1 MKHIARMEGKV
12 EKKTE
17 KEVGNKIKDSKVPL
31 HVWGQ
36 RQLEIYGA

>member
-1 MKHIARMEGKV
+1 MKHIVQMGGKV

-31 HVWGQ
+31 HVWDK
-36 RQLEIYGA
+36 RQLGIYGA